1 MKKLLDI
8 FQNSSETM
16 ALASLNGG
24 AKASLSSFT
33 RTLLFILLLSI
44 GGTTVLFA
52 EKISSYH
59 TIVTVQQSGELQVVE
74 KIKYDFQT
82 ASKHGIFRDIPYT
95 VRDGGLPRDLGFGN
109 FSVTMDGKSVQ
120 WEKQTLSQTDSG
132 EMIRLKIGSAQHTI
146 TGLHSYEIRY
156 QVQKGVLRS
165 SLGSTYD
172 AIRWN
177 MIGTG
182 WEIPIE
188 NIKCDIYL
196 PASLSQQNTNIK
208 RFTGRY
214 GEQRSDGT
222 IIWQNSD
229 HLQYSLP
236 SLSLHEGVTIEVNYP
251 QGSLGLTAEQ
261 VMAHT
266 TTEKFL
272 TGWHWPA
279 FIGFLLY
286 LWLYLLKHTGISDK
300 RSIAV
305 QYSLPKDM
313 QVLQAGLI
321 YDKFADDDDF
331 TAAILELA
339 QQGYLTIYQKKESD
353 HPVLNRSKKS
363 TEKLSDE
370 YKYLMDNLLFHNK
383 NNYKLKQNSST
394 EASRMQ
400 KGFDTINEML
410 YQWSVREGYM
420 SENPQSVRK
429 KFLIIS
435 ILLLVPIFIF
445 AIYSSFLMY
454 GIEMVIMPL
463 FASIFMGVGL
473 SVFLQKGVFSKI
485 FGFVF
490 AGFGAMPLLFIA
502 SEHYSWKDLLLSPL
516 MVVLLLSVAIYLFY
530 RKLGSYTAR
539 GSSAY
544 KHLLGLEQFMSR
556 VKSDEVKRRLSDDP
570 LYLEKTLP
578 YAVLFGITEHWL
590 ELFDELNIAHPIW
603 YSGSLHNISSLSS
616 SMHSASTPPP
626 SSSGGSSGG
635 GGFSGGGG
643 GGGGGGSW

>member
-1 MKKLLDI
+1 M
-8 FQNSSETM
+8 TH
-16 ALASLNGG
+16 
-24 AKASLSSFT
+24 
-33 RTLLFILLLSI
+33 
-44 GGTTVLFA
+44 LFA

-59 TIVTVQQSGELQVVE
+59 TIVTVQQSGELEVVE
-74 KIKYDFQT
+74 KILYDFQSI
-82 ASKHGIFRDIPYT
+82 SKHGIFRDIPYT
-95 VRDGGLPRDLGFGN
+95 VRDSGLPKDLGFGH

-120 WEKQTLSQTDSG
+120 WEKQTLSNTDSG
-132 EMIRLKIGSAQHTI
+132 EMIRLKIGSPHHTI
-146 TGLHSYEIRY
+146 TGRHNYEIRY
-156 QVQKGVLRS
+156 KVQKGVLRS
-165 SLGSTYD
+165 SLDSSYD

-182 WEIPIE
+182 WEIPIH

-196 PASLSQQNTNIK
+196 PPSLSQQNTNIK
-208 RFTGRY
+208 SFVGVY
-214 GEQRSDGT
+214 GVKRSDGH
-222 IIWQNSD
+222 IVWQNSS
-229 HLQYSLP
+229 HLQYSLS
-236 SLSLHEGVTIEVNYP
+236 SLSTHEGVTIEVNYP
-251 QGSLGLTAEQ
+251 QGTLNLTAEQ
-261 VMAHT
+261 VMTHT
-266 TTEKFL
+266 AIEKFI
-272 TGWHWPA
+272 TTWHWPA
-279 FIGFLLY
+279 LIGFLLY
-286 LWLYLLKHTGISDK
+286 LWLYLQKHTGISDK

-305 QYSLPKDM
+305 QYTLPKDM
-313 QVLQAGLI
+313 HILQAGLI

-339 QQGYLTIYQKKESD
+339 QQGYLTIYQKNESD
-353 HPVLNRSKKS
+353 DPVLNKSDKS
-363 TEKLSDE
+363 TADLNVE
-370 YKYLMDNLLFHNK
+370 YKYLMDQLLFHKK

-410 YQWSVREGYM
+410 YQWSVKEDYM
-420 SENPQSVRK
+420 RENPQSIRK

-435 ILLLVPIFIF
+435 ILLMVPIVIF
-445 AIYSSFLMY
+445 ALYSSYLMF

-463 FASIFMGVGL
+463 FSSIFMGVGL
-473 SVFLQKGVFSKI
+473 VIFFQKGLFQKV

-490 AGFGAMPLLFIA
+490 AGFGTMPLLFMFG
-502 SEHYSWKDLLLSPL
+502 EHNSWKELLLSPL
-516 MVVLLLSVAIYLFY
+516 AVVIILSLAIYVIY
-530 RKLGSYTAR
+530 RRLGAYTAR
-539 GSSAY
+539 GASAY

-556 VKSDEVKRRLSDDP
+556 VKSDEIKRRLSDDP

-578 YAVLFGITEHWL
+578 YAVLFGLTKHWL
-590 ELFDELNIAHPIW
+590 ELFDELDISHPLW